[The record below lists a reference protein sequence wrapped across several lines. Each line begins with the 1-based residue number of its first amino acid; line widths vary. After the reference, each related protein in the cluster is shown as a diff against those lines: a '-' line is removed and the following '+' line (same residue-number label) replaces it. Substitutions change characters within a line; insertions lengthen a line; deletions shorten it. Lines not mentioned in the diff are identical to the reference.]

1 MTKQERLEKIN
12 ELLVVIASNGR
23 KFLLNQ
29 KDGEVSKFVIKA
41 NNHVYYRDY
50 YTKQE
55 LKGTK
60 AMYKSYGF
68 SGGGTLQ
75 ALVMD
80 FAEWIRTGDY
90 TNGKNGYGGLFCPH
104 WGYDDDS
111 MQQVRDFAVK
121 IGYLDAKQYS

>member
-1 MTKQERLEKIN
+1 MTKQERLKKIN

-60 AMYKSYGF
+60 AMYKRQKLRFQRWGHVAGACNGFCGVDSYRRLHKWQKWLWW
-68 SGGGTLQ
+68 SILS
-75 ALVMD
+75 ALG
-80 FAEWIRTGDY
+80 I
-90 TNGKNGYGGLFCPH
+90 
-104 WGYDDDS
+104 
-111 MQQVRDFAVK
+111 
-121 IGYLDAKQYS
+121 